1 MRKQEK
7 RSGLMQK
14 RTIRVAILAVLALIL
29 ILSVTSVAAAQ
40 TSQWPDL
47 TGSVVGPYG
56 VTVDQVSA
64 ISDGFGNGLWM
75 PYQNITRAQ
84 FVKLADAALK
94 IDYATPATAS
104 FTDVPTTNYYYKFI
118 EGAKA
123 AGMIQGVTATTFAP
137 NANITRQQ
145 AVTILARYIA
155 KVNGDNLDTIYTAAQ
170 VTAILAHFSDA
181 ATISPDMK
189 NAIAFAF
196 AMGITDGNDQVGTF
210 SPNALLTRI
219 QAAALIIRCEALNA
233 IAPHGVPAHITLVST
248 DKSEYLIG
256 QPHTV
261 TFNVTDMNNH
271 PVAGALVNFDSIWA
285 QEFYVGNITSARGVL
300 TDAFGNATVNIVAT
314 EPGTQRLSANVGT
327 LAAVYTTD
335 YWLALDDVYT
345 VAANDGT
352 PRPCLRLTTTPV
364 PRIPGPSVSL

>member
-1 MRKQEK
+1 MRL
-7 RSGLMQK
+7 RPRRPS
-14 RTIRVAILAVLALIL
+14 RT
-29 ILSVTSVAAAQ
+29 SPQ
-40 TSQWPDL
+40 
-47 TGSVVGPYG
+47 
-56 VTVDQVSA
+56 
-64 ISDGFGNGLWM
+64 
-75 PYQNITRAQ
+75 
-84 FVKLADAALK
+84 
-94 IDYATPATAS
+94 
-104 FTDVPTTNYYYKFI
+104 TNYYYKFI

-123 AGMIQGVTATTFAP
+123 AGMIQGVTATTFDP
-137 NANITRQQ
+137 NANITRQE

-155 KVNGDNLDTIYTAAQ
+155 KVNGDNLDTMYTAAQ

-233 IAPHGVPAHITLVST
+233 IAPHGVPAHITLVGT
-248 DKSEYLIG
+248 DKNEYLIG

-352 PRPCLRLTTTPV
+352 RYLHASGAEQRRYHAYLDRPCRCGRPRTAVHERARLVQRDLHRSVRSDQHQDPMTASWCAVTGTMRQKLARSCTGYAPRTLAGITVNWSIVNLVDAVPAIPAVPAGPV
-364 PRIPGPSVSL
+364 SAQIPAR